1 MREAE
6 PPVQNMHLDILNKTK
21 GCAMIRE
28 ATAHLRMCPPR
39 DPQRD
44 GPDMSLFDEIARA
57 LGKRKADQKSEIAE
71 FGASFTETKSQ
82 LQDFEA
88 RLARVENA
96 VQQFV
101 SVFEKKL
108 DDLADRGRDAKRQTD
123 EELAPLRRD
132 LDTYIDILEKSIEAQ
147 FDMARRQEIRRLLTT
162 ARAKRTRI
170 SNVINRRAA
179 NDG

>member
-1 MREAE
+1 
-6 PPVQNMHLDILNKTK
+6 
-21 GCAMIRE
+21 
-28 ATAHLRMCPPR
+28 
-39 DPQRD
+39 
-44 GPDMSLFDEIARA
+44 MSLFDEIARA

-71 FGASFTETKSQ
+71 FRASFTETKSQ

-88 RLARVENA
+88 RLVRVENA

-108 DDLADRGRDAKRQTD
+108 DDLAARGRDAKRQTA

-147 FDMARRQEIRRLLTT
+147 FDMARRQEIRRLLIT

>member
-6 PPVQNMHLDILNKTK
+6 PPVQNMHLDILNKTA
-21 GCAMIRE
+21 GCAMICG
-28 ATAHLRMCPPR
+28 ATAHPRMCPPR

-71 FGASFTETKSQ
+71 FRASFTETKRP
-82 LQDFEA
+82 LQA
-88 RLARVENA
+88 RQSEKIRSRCAVFRQFPRFHTIWVENA

-108 DDLADRGRDAKRQTD
+108 DDLA
-123 EELAPLRRD
+123 
-132 LDTYIDILEKSIEAQ
+132 
-147 FDMARRQEIRRLLTT
+147 AR
-162 ARAKRTRI
+162 
-170 SNVINRRAA
+170 
-179 NDG
+179 